1 MDDAIGAS
9 GTMRTTTGRGG
20 FGLLRIAGVLGLF
33 AFSGLACTYSSVA
46 AGGSGPLPGFACA
59 SLAKG
64 LYPAADAAVRYMTA
78 RVLVGRENHPPIFLA
93 VCGGEPPD
101 EILSSVEGFGILPIS
116 RAELFDAPS
125 VPSVVI
131 DRESGTQGVLM
142 NIVGFRCA
150 TDRACKL
157 EVVYGGK
164 HSILDLEMYGDHWSV
179 SEDRLEPNLVRNAIE
194 GAGFASSR
202 PAGYGFGAAPVR

>member
-1 MDDAIGAS
+1 LTLRAAIL
-9 GTMRTTTGRGG
+9 TGV
-20 FGLLRIAGVLGLF
+20 GLAALGL
-33 AFSGLACTYSSVA
+33 GTLACTYSSVA
-46 AGGSGPLPGFACA
+46 AGASGPLPGFACA
-59 SLAKG
+59 SLPKE

-78 RVLVGRENHPPIFLA
+78 RVQVGRQGRPPIFLA
-93 VCGGEPPD
+93 VCGAEPPD
-101 EILSSVEGFGILPIS
+101 EILGSVQGFGILPIS

-125 VPSVVI
+125 APKVVI

-164 HSILDLEMYGDHWSV
+164 HSILELEMYGDDWSV
-179 SEDRLEPNLVRNAIE
+179 GEDRLEPALARNAI
-194 GAGFASSR
+194 GSGKDGS
-202 PAGYGFGAAPVR
+202 